1 MGEIRDNE
9 CNKER
14 VLLNKNIL
22 FNSDAASSDNQDP
35 CQDLGYPGQVIWTHE
50 VTAYLDGDQ
59 SEIAY
64 EDDTV
69 HIQR

>member
-1 MGEIRDNE
+1 MFGENQVGEIRDNE
-9 CNKER
+9 CKER

-50 VTAYLDGDQ
+50 VTW
-59 SEIAY
+59 
-64 EDDTV
+64 
-69 HIQR
+69 